1 MDSPGSNAMA
11 SVTQRSDAFSKFA
24 SLKTGGANQ
33 YASQI
38 LGGTKATLDQP
49 DSTFRGTHV
58 QILESQIGTSL
69 ERDDQS
75 SKIFPP
81 VHAQSLH

>member
-1 MDSPGSNAMA
+1 MNHSREVNNRDLSRPIFKHLIDSPGSHVMA

-24 SLKTGGANQ
+24 SLKNTGANQ

-38 LGGTKATLDQP
+38 LGGTKATLDHA

-58 QILESQIGTSL
+58 
-69 ERDDQS
+69 
-75 SKIFPP
+75 
-81 VHAQSLH
+81 